1 MSSKLSDYNLMSK
14 TKPKFVEKINTLS
27 KFYFPAK
34 VSKNDSER
42 LAESKKS
49 KVFEKGKGVAEVTAV
64 SLFYESFI
72 LAEGKSTLD
81 YLRKKDY
88 EFYVD
93 ETVHS
98 SKVGNTIIKP
108 VKADVGKKIRIP
120 GVERIN
126 LTRVAKWLFN
136 PMGGAQSLDFIPRTG
151 KLKVTASWLKQHK
164 KELVDPSITS
174 REIVNMLKKSLTAKP
189 ADANRMISTDIRINL
204 STYYMPA
211 YYVTYKRGEES
222 KPARVDAVR
231 GEITL

>member
-1 MSSKLSDYNLMSK
+1 MSSKLSDYNLRSK
-14 TKPKFVEKINTLS
+14 TKPKFSEKISTLS
-27 KFYFPAK
+27 KFYFPTK
-34 VSKNDSER
+34 ISKNEAER

-49 KVFEKGKGVAEVTAV
+49 KIFEKGKGGAEITAV

-72 LAEGKSTLD
+72 LSEGKATLD

-98 SKVGNTIIKP
+98 SQIGSIIVKP
-108 VKADVGKKIRIP
+108 VKADVGKKIKIP

-126 LTRVAKWLFN
+126 LARVANWLYN
-136 PMGGAQSLDFIPRTG
+136 PMGGAQSLDFIPKTG
-151 KLKVTASWLKQHK
+151 KLKVTVDWLKQHK

-189 ADANRMISTDIRINL
+189 TDAGRIISIDIRIDL

-211 YYVTYKRGEES
+211 YYITYKRGEES
-222 KPARVDAVR
+222 KPARIDAVR

>member
-1 MSSKLSDYNLMSK
+1 MSSKMSDYNLTAK
-14 TKPKFVEKINTLS
+14 TKPKLIEKITTMS

-34 VSKNDSER
+34 VSKNDAER

-49 KVFEKGKGVAEVTAV
+49 KIFEKGKGMAEVAAV
-64 SLFYESFI
+64 SLFYEPFI
-72 LAEGKSTLD
+72 LAEGKATLE

-88 EFYVD
+88 EVYVD

-98 SKVGNTIIKP
+98 SKVGGIIIKP
-108 VKADVGKKIRIP
+108 VKAEVGKKIKIP

-126 LTRVAKWLFN
+126 LIRAANWFFN
-136 PMGGAQSLDFIPRTG
+136 PMGGAQSLDFIPKTG
-151 KLKVTASWLKQHK
+151 KLKVTASWLKEHK

-174 REIVNMLKKSLTAKP
+174 KEIVNMLKKSLTAKP
-189 ADANRMISTDIRINL
+189 ADANRMISTDIKINL
-204 STYYMPA
+204 STYFMPA
-211 YYVTYKRGEES
+211 YYITYRRGEES